1 MNTQKTRRSFLG
13 AIVSSVLVLPT
24 SARSSGQREEE
35 QNTRLSLKKFSA
47 PFYPL
52 AARRG
57 GLAGK
62 ITAVAHVVQNGT
74 VSEVTDF
81 DGHVLFQ
88 SAVLDAVK
96 GWQFEG
102 LYDKEERI
110 QISFQFLFRG
120 KADKQ
125 ILHYKVSA
133 TLPDSFQIEVNPFP
147 NTYS

>member
-13 AIVSSVLVLPT
+13 AIISSVLVSPT
-24 SARSSGQREEE
+24 SARSSGQRDKE
-35 QNTRLSLKKFSA
+35 QNTRLLLKKFSA

-62 ITAVAHVVQNGT
+62 VTAVAHVAQNGT
-74 VSEVTDF
+74 VREVTDF

-88 SAVLDAVK
+88 SSVLDAVK

-102 LYDKEERI
+102 LYDKEEQI
-110 QISFQFLFRG
+110 QINFQFLFRG
-120 KADKQ
+120 KADEQ

-133 TLPDSFQIEVNPFP
+133 TLPNSFQIEVNPFP
-147 NTYS
+147 DMYS